1 MLQKSTLEN
10 VKEIL
15 STSYENFHSSEII
28 IREQLGLIF
37 INDDELTNIVYPSIP
52 IRDKSEFQ
60 LVNKYVELINY
71 IFGLP
76 KNNRNNIYSKKN
88 DSIDDNKLKEII
100 NQIIKKIDN
109 ITCIKSQID
118 TENKNNIRII

>member
-1 MLQKSTLEN
+1 M
-10 VKEIL
+10 
-15 STSYENFHSSEII
+15 
-28 IREQLGLIF
+28 IF
-37 INDDELTNIVYPSIP
+37 INDDEFTNIVYPSIP